1 MYAWGWG
8 KYGQTGLGD
17 RSNRRFPEPVECDV
31 RPGADSFFT
40 QVRNAVLYFHF
51 PKFALSVFV

>member
-1 MYAWGWG
+1 MFRIISDQGKMYAWGWG

-40 QVRNAVLYFHF
+40 QV
-51 PKFALSVFV
+51 